1 MKITSTLAI
10 VSALVLGAAGFTAI
24 PALAKA
30 SSETGVAGVLGEDF
44 LPGQGHGKF
53 REVIRTAMRNLM
65 NFRHETP
72 LSTEQ
77 KQKARSVIES
87 HRSEIHAQLEKGRD
101 ARRTMLGLMKTSG
114 PDDAATREA
123 ADKIG
128 NAARDRAL
136 LIAKVASEIRP
147 LLTPEQ
153 LKRIETARTEI
164 ESQVDVAI
172 AASSKL

>member
-30 SSETGVAGVLGEDF
+30 SSETGVTGVLGDDF
-44 LPGQGHGKF
+44 FPGQGHGKF
-53 REVIRTAMRNLM
+53 REVMRTAMRHLL

-72 LSTEQ
+72 LSDEQ
-77 KQKARSVIES
+77 KQKARAVMES
-87 HRSEIHAQLEKGRD
+87 HRSEIQAQIEKGRD
-101 ARRTMLGLMKTSG
+101 ARRSMLGLVKTSG
-114 PDDAATREA
+114 PDDTAVREA

-136 LIAKVASEIRP
+136 LFAKVAREIRP

-164 ESQVDVAI
+164 ESEVDAAI
-172 AASSKL
+172 AASAKQ

>member
-53 REVIRTAMRNLM
+53 REVIRTAIRHLL

-72 LSTEQ
+72 LSAEQ
-77 KQKARSVIES
+77 KQKAQGVLES
-87 HRSEIHAQLEKGRD
+87 HRSEIRSQMEKGRD
-101 ARRTMLGLMKTSG
+101 ARRAMMAAVKESG
-114 PDDAATREA
+114 SDAVATREA

-136 LIAKVASEIRP
+136 LMAKVASEIKP

-153 LKRIETARTEI
+153 LKRVESARAEI
-164 ESQVDVAI
+164 ESEVD
-172 AASSKL
+172 AAFATSLKQ